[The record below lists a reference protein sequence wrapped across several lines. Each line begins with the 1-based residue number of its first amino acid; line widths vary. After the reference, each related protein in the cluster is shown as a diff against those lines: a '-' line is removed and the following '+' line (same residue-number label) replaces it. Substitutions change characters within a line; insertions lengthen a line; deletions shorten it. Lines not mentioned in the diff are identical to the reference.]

1 MQCSS
6 MLLSAVEILDFP
18 FLVVDKSRSLDASC
32 TQNGLKLE
40 LLEIMRACYLIAR
53 IHQYKF
59 TTFCSSSS
67 GRARKRHWPVVTCL
81 TLIKY

>member
-1 MQCSS
+1 MQCCS

-53 IHQYKF
+53 IHLASTSLQR
-59 TTFCSSSS
+59 SVQVVVVA
-67 GRARKRHWPVVTCL
+67 RANAIGQWSRA
-81 TLIKY
+81 

>member
-40 LLEIMRACYLIAR
+40 LLEIMRACYL
-53 IHQYKF
+53 
-59 TTFCSSSS
+59 CNCPDP
-67 GRARKRHWPVVTCL
+67 PVQVYNVL
-81 TLIKY
+81 FK